1 MALSGECDNVF
12 VPRLVSVERK
22 AYICPKLMGL
32 PDMVRHNCRDIRGI
46 IDPCIDMSSNSW
58 AYIKEL
64 YATGR
69 LFTES
74 VEDICGTA

>member
-1 MALSGECDNVF
+1 MCIRD
-12 VPRLVSVERK
+12 RVSVERK

-58 AYIKEL
+58 AYIL
-64 YATGR
+64 S
-69 LFTES
+69 L
-74 VEDICGTA
+74 IHI